1 MSTIELE
8 VQKAE
13 LAREILNETNEDI
26 VQGWMQY
33 FFKTRDKA
41 VKQSEQTVA
50 VRELSAQEKRE
61 KLDKAL
67 DQHLIDLSG
76 FTFNRDEANDYE

>member
-1 MSTIELE
+1 MMSTIELE

-13 LAREILNETNEDI
+13 LVREILNETNEDI

-41 VKQSEQTVA
+41 VRQSEQTAIKTHLASEYVLA
-50 VRELSAQEKRE
+50 KDWLNPQE
-61 KLDKAL
+61 
-67 DQHLIDLSG
+67 
-76 FTFNRDEANDYE
+76 DEAWKDL